1 MIPGDFDYHLFG
13 THVRFG
19 DGVAELLGAELR
31 AMGLARPA
39 VLTQDRIA
47 ASPRYAALL
56 RSLEGTAVL
65 QCRGIPPHSSVSL
78 IETIAP
84 EVAAFGADCL
94 VAVGGGS
101 VADSAKALALLLA
114 EGGRLADHVTV
125 FRPPATI
132 DIPHRTRPKLPI
144 IAVPTTA
151 SGAEATSSFGVRDGG
166 HDKRMF
172 WNRQVSAAAILID
185 PLMSGDVP
193 LATMRY
199 TAMNGIAHCL
209 EGLYSRGRSIV
220 SDGMAVQAMGLFQLA
235 LQAESGGEAPPSGGI
250 AASVGSAV
258 PPTATA
264 IGEAGQ
270 RRLILAAAHLAGMVL
285 ATARSCLH
293 HAICHV
299 VGARL
304 DLPHGLANTVILPH
318 ALRFNE
324 AVAAPMLAPALEV
337 VNRQSARPYASLSD
351 WLESTAQALRLPRRL
366 RDVGVPEAA
375 LPDIAAHVMTE
386 RGLALNPRPVADA
399 SEVLAILR
407 QAF

>member
-1 MIPGDFDYHLFG
+1 MIPSDFDYHLYG

-19 DGVAELLGAELR
+19 EGVARAVGDELR
-31 AMGLARPA
+31 ALGLERPV

-47 ASPRYAALL
+47 GTPRYDELL
-56 RSLEGTAVL
+56 RSLEGMAVL
-65 QCRGIPPHSSVSL
+65 ERRGIPPHSSVSL

-84 EVAAFGADCL
+84 EVAGFGADCL

-132 DIPHRTRPKLPI
+132 EIPRRTRPKLPI

-151 SGAEATSSFGVRDGG
+151 SGAEATCSFGVRDVDR
-166 HDKRMF
+166 DKRMF

-185 PLMSGDVP
+185 PLMSQDVP
-193 LATMRY
+193 LHTMRY

-209 EGLYSRGRSIV
+209 EGLYSKGRSIV
-220 SDGMAVQAMGLFQLA
+220 SDGMAVQAVALFRQALA
-235 LQAESGGEAPPSGGI
+235 QPVPEEA
-250 AASVGSAV
+250 A
-258 PPTATA
+258 
-264 IGEAGQ
+264 Q
-270 RRLILAAAHLAGMVL
+270 RRLILAAAHLSGMVL
-285 ATARSCLH
+285 AMARSCLH

-299 VGARL
+299 IGARL
-304 DLPHGLANTVILPH
+304 DLPHGLVNTVILPH

-324 AVAAPMLAPALEV
+324 PVAAPLLAPALEE
-337 VNRQSARPYASLSD
+337 VNRWSTRRQDSLSA
-351 WLESTAQALRLPRRL
+351 WVAGTAAELGLPQRL
-366 RDVGVPEAA
+366 RDIGVPEDV

-386 RGLALNPRPVADA
+386 RGLALNPRPVAAA

>member
-19 DGVAELLGAELR
+19 DGVAGSVGAELR

-47 ASPRYAALL
+47 ASPRYAAML
-56 RSLEGTAVL
+56 RSLEGMAVL
-65 QCRGIPPHSSVSL
+65 ERRGIPPHSSVSL

-84 EVAAFGADCL
+84 DVAGFGADCL

-114 EGGRLADHVTV
+114 EGGALADHVTV

-132 DIPHRTRPKLPI
+132 EIPRRTKPKLPI

-151 SGAEATSSFGVRDGG
+151 SGAETTSSFGVRDGG
-166 HDKRMF
+166 RDKRMF
-172 WNRQVSAAAILID
+172 WNRQVSSAAILID
-185 PLMSGDVP
+185 PLMSRDVP
-193 LATMRY
+193 LETMRY

-209 EGLYSRGRSIV
+209 EGLYSKGRSFV
-220 SDGMAVQAMGLFQLA
+220 SDGMAVQAVGLFQRA
-235 LQAESGGEAPPSGGI
+235 LDAGPGEEPA
-250 AASVGSAV
+250 
-258 PPTATA
+258 
-264 IGEAGQ
+264 Q
-270 RRLILAAAHLAGMVL
+270 RRLILAAAHLSGMVL
-285 ATARSCLH
+285 AMARSCLH

-304 DLPHGLANTVILPH
+304 DLPHGLTNTVILPH

-324 AVAAPMLAPALEV
+324 AVTAPLLAPALDI
-337 VNRQSARPYASLSD
+337 VNRQSARRYESLSS
-351 WLESTAQALRLPRRL
+351 WLESAAEAHRLPRRL
-366 RDVGVPEAA
+366 RDLGVSEQA
-375 LPDIAAHVMTE
+375 LPGIAAHVMTE

-399 SEVLAILR
+399 SEVLEILR

>member
-1 MIPGDFDYHLFG
+1 MARPARMLMVPGDFDYHLFG

-19 DGVAELLGAELR
+19 EGVAEAVGEELR
-31 AMGLARPA
+31 ARGLARPA

-47 ASPRYAALL
+47 GTPRYAALL
-56 RSLEGTAVL
+56 RSLDGMAVL
-65 QCRGIPPHSSVSL
+65 ERRGIPPHSSVSL

-125 FRPPATI
+125 FRPPSTI
-132 DIPHRTRPKLPI
+132 DIPRRTKPKLPI

-151 SGAEATSSFGVRDGG
+151 SGAEATSSFGVRDGDQ
-166 HDKRMF
+166 DKRMF

-185 PLMSGDVP
+185 PRMSQDVP
-193 LATMRY
+193 LSILRY

-209 EGLYSRGRSIV
+209 EGLYSKGRSIV
-220 SDGMAVQAMGLFQLA
+220 SDGMAVQAVGLFQQALA
-235 LQAESGGEAPPSGGI
+235 RPLPDE
-250 AASVGSAV
+250 
-258 PPTATA
+258 TT
-264 IGEAGQ
+264 Q
-270 RRLILAAAHLAGMVL
+270 RRLILAAAHLSGMVL
-285 ATARSCLH
+285 GMARSCLH

-304 DLPHGLANTVILPH
+304 DLPHGLVNTVILPH

-324 AVAAPMLAPALEV
+324 DVAAPLLAPALDE
-337 VNRQSARPYASLSD
+337 VNRRAARRHDSLSA
-351 WLESTAQALRLPRRL
+351 WLAGTAAELDLPRRL
-366 RDVGVPEAA
+366 RDIGVREDV

-386 RGLALNPRPVADA
+386 RGLALNPRPVAAA